1 MSSKKTRIVFALIL
15 LFFFISVVVS
25 QSHWSTDPV
34 KIQQRIKDLVTRL
47 LCILYLMAPPIVLT
61 MIAISAILII
71 LHSENPDK
79 RGAAKKLFKNAVYG
93 GIMVL
98 ALVQIAKTLP
108 EPARIVI
115 DMSMC
120 QTIGGGGGPGTS
132 PGPSGYLVFPPDGS
146 TMPMFLF
153 MIPISY
159 GWLFPKKNG

>member
-1 MSSKKTRIVFALIL
+1 MRSQKTRAVFAFIL
-15 LFFFISVVVS
+15 LLVLITAVVS

-34 KIQQRIKDLVTRL
+34 QIQKRIKDLVTRL
-47 LCILYLMAPPIVLT
+47 LCILYLMAPPIVFT
-61 MIAISAILII
+61 MIAISAIMII

-93 GIMVL
+93 GIMVI

-108 EPARIVI
+108 EPAKIVV
-115 DMSMC
+115 DMNVC

-132 PGPSGYLVFPPDGS
+132 PGPSGYLVFPPNGA
-146 TMPMFLF
+146 TLPMLLF
-153 MIPISY
+153 VIPISY